1 MFVNGPALAVTLWLL
16 LFALVVL
23 AGVLVAHLLWVVRLA
38 RGPGLAG
45 RPAPMRALAVAAA
58 FVTPVLSFYA
68 VEIAAPWRRRAA
80 GERVAIGERLVLVA
94 ILTVALAA
102 WGAVSE
108 EARYVPGDRT
118 VRHAA
123 GTLLRLLRL
132 LVIAQLLIFMILR
145 VLSGGRRPVLVW
157 SAFLI
162 VAALL
167 VFLLI

>member
-38 RGPGLAG
+38 RGPGLTG

-80 GERVAIGERLVLVA
+80 GERLVLVA

-102 WGAVSE
+102 LGAASE

-118 VRHAA
+118 AWHAA
-123 GTLLRLLRL
+123 GTFLRLLRL

>member
-68 VEIAAPWRRRAA
+68 VEIAALWRRRAA
-80 GERVAIGERLVLVA
+80 GERVAVGGRLVLVA
-94 ILTVALAA
+94 IPTVALAA
-102 WGAVSE
+102 SGAASE

-118 VRHAA
+118 AWHAA
-123 GTLLRLLRL
+123 GTFLRLLRF
-132 LVIAQLLIFMILR
+132 LVVAQLLIFMILR
-145 VLSGGRRPVLVW
+145 VLSGGRRPVLAGG
-157 SAFLI
+157 AFLI